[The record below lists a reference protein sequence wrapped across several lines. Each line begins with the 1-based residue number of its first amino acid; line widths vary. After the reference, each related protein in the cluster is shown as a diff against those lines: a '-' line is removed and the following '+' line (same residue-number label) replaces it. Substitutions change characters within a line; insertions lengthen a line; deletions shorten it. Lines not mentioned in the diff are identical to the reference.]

1 MFGSQTGL
9 VRPHC
14 ISVSHTVILHRCL
27 FFAQKGSSLN
37 EKWKT
42 GEQEMYK
49 AFEVGLEQPL
59 IFPAFAVFVF
69 QSLKQSQ
76 ICDWMTAVNQRLILF
91 FFFFFMLKPSVL

>member
-1 MFGSQTGL
+1 MFGSQTEL

-91 FFFFFMLKPSVL
+91 FFFFMLKPSVL